1 MSVSTLEI
9 LRHNPTSSQ
18 SDGRKRFLRLHP
30 DKLYWVL
37 VLFKNLTVDSVC
49 DFVWQNEHGTE
60 QLEQWL
66 MKEMDSCIS
75 NIFLNEDQDAFT
87 QLFNLILYER
97 VNGIALTT
105 SLSFIFL
112 ELLLFSLEGIH
123 TFLNAYA
130 STWMVIVNSVMMI
143 YLFCQLYKSQVEKFL
158 SGVFCLVYQSTVFST
173 EFPEM
178 LSFYDM
184 LYGFCDIVS
193 MRFSLKMSNIVT

>member
-1 MSVSTLEI
+1 MSVSTLEM

-123 TFLNAYA
+123 TFLNVYA

-158 SGVFCLVYQSTVFST
+158 SGVFLFGLPVNCFFNLISRNV
-173 EFPEM
+173 
-178 LSFYDM
+178 
-184 LYGFCDIVS
+184 IVLWYAIWFLWY
-193 MRFSLKMSNIVT
+193 RFHVLLIKNV